1 MANETI
7 SAYITTQ
14 RARGCVDELIREE
27 LRRSGW
33 KDDDINSAFSML
45 EGLTMS
51 SGLLNSNPRLRYV
64 ISALSMGIALLTIGL
79 AILLSSGRFDDFP
92 KVASVCFFLASIT
105 FIPSAAYLFFTHW
118 CFVKNIWYRIWI
130 FILGLAM
137 VSFVPVTTTYFGA
150 FVFIPNFQNVMDNLD
165 DSEIV
170 LLVNFFFLL
179 PAQVIVYALAT
190 LNIFF
195 HRRYAIKR
203 EVLSPPK
210 EVMYGYLL
218 MILAAVLGVV
228 GLWITLENAVWI

>member
-7 SAYITTQ
+7 STYITTQ

-27 LRRSGW
+27 LNRSGW

-45 EGLTMS
+45 DGLTVS
-51 SGLLNSNPRLRYV
+51 SDSLSANSHFRYV
-64 ISALSMGIALLTIGL
+64 ISALSAGIALLIIGL
-79 AILLSSGRFDDFP
+79 AILFSSGRFDDFP
-92 KVASVCFFLASIT
+92 KLASACFFLTSIT
-105 FIPSAAYLFFTHW
+105 FIPSVAYLFFTHW

-150 FVFIPNFQNVMDNLD
+150 FVFIPNFQSVMDNLD
-165 DSEIV
+165 DAEIA
-170 LLVNFFFLL
+170 LLINFFFLL
-179 PAQVIVYALAT
+179 PAQVVVYALAT

-218 MILAAVLGVV
+218 MVLAAVLGVV
-228 GLWITLENAVWI
+228 GLWITLENARWI